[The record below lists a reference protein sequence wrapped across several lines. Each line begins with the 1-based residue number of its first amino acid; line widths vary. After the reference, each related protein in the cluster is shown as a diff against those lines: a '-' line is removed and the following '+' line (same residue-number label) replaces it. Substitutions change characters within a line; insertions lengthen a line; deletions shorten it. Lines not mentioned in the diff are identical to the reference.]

1 MIRRRLDGD
10 KQFQMMCEMYGEP
23 ERGGV
28 DDFGSHR
35 LIICRARPVRAKIR
49 HHVAEGRFTLHV
61 THKRH
66 RCLNRKS
73 TCSSRVFNRCNPN
86 PNPGWED
93 DG

>member
-1 MIRRRLDGD
+1 MLRRRLDGD

-61 THKRH
+61 LFTQTPSVF
-66 RCLNRKS
+66 KS
-73 TCSSRVFNRCNPN
+73 KKNLFVK
-86 PNPGWED
+86 GV
-93 DG
+93 